1 MALKRN
7 KAARMNPA
15 PRALMIATSPH
26 TTLRPAPRYKT
37 AWANLTKC
45 VDGETYIAFCRNTG
59 MLSNGV
65 KLPESRNITT
75 NTGIDKSANYGI
87 ELATV
92 ARRMP
97 SEHTA

>member
-1 MALKRN
+1 
-7 KAARMNPA
+7 
-15 PRALMIATSPH
+15 
-26 TTLRPAPRYKT
+26 
-37 AWANLTKC
+37 
-45 VDGETYIAFCRNTG
+45 

-92 ARRMP
+92 ASRMP
-97 SEHTA
+97 SEHTANR